1 MKRLNLNTVL
11 AVLGG
16 LAVFAPDV
24 AALASVLQGWGVTW
38 LAVPIRVLGAS
49 ALLLSSLPR
58 IIGRLRPVLAAL
70 NLATPGEP
78 ESVESIPYDVEITGP
93 PTRVV
98 PLDGRRKDGGY
109 FCPCFWIAI
118 ALALAALACVA
129 FLWPRPARADDA
141 RWTYGVTASVSAA
154 AIDLRTA
161 DLYLGGQSVAV
172 GPCFDVTHRASN
184 IGGSLC
190 LNYQRLPTT
199 PNAYSAALFG
209 HWRMIEV
216 GLGIVK
222 GTGEPVVP
230 LLLVGGQ
237 ATLWRSGP

>member
-1 MKRLNLNTVL
+1 VRCWLLIFVGF
-11 AVLGG
+11 AVL
-16 LAVFAPDV
+16 LSAFA
-24 AALASVLQGWGVTW
+24 
-38 LAVPIRVLGAS
+38 
-49 ALLLSSLPR
+49 
-58 IIGRLRPVLAAL
+58 
-70 NLATPGEP
+70 
-78 ESVESIPYDVEITGP
+78 
-93 PTRVV
+93 
-98 PLDGRRKDGGY
+98 RR
-109 FCPCFWIAI
+109 AQ
-118 ALALAALACVA
+118 
-129 FLWPRPARADDA
+129 ADEQ

-172 GPCFDVTHRASN
+172 GPCFDVTHVATS

-209 HWRMIEV
+209 HWRVVELGV
-216 GLGIVK
+216 GIVK

-237 ATLWRSGP
+237 ATLWRPAP